1 VSNLSLPGLAWE
13 KFHFGMSLERENP
26 PLASSRVLLKFFFI
40 FSEMLTNDL
49 THGFAVDNLAMD
61 DTEEVARPRSGSVP
75 AVQFADDSDRD
86 SDKEVSEII
95 LCQ

>member
-1 VSNLSLPGLAWE
+1 
-13 KFHFGMSLERENP
+13 
-26 PLASSRVLLKFFFI
+26 
-40 FSEMLTNDL
+40 MLTNDL

-61 DTEEVARPRSGSVP
+61 DTEDVERPRSGSVP

-95 LCQ
+95 SYQKKLLMNITLNYSNVQGQIQDFS

>member
-1 VSNLSLPGLAWE
+1 
-13 KFHFGMSLERENP
+13 
-26 PLASSRVLLKFFFI
+26 
-40 FSEMLTNDL
+40 MLTNDL

>member
-1 VSNLSLPGLAWE
+1 
-13 KFHFGMSLERENP
+13 
-26 PLASSRVLLKFFFI
+26 
-40 FSEMLTNDL
+40 MLTNDL

-61 DTEEVARPRSGSVP
+61 DTEDVERPRSGSVP

-95 LCQ
+95 SYQKKLLMNITLNYSNVQGRIQDFS